1 MADQVILL
9 DTSILIDYFRKTIK
23 EKTILHLLTES
34 NYQFHFEMPLA
45 SLNVKHFTDIDDL
58 KIYKF

>member
-9 DTSILIDYFRKTIK
+9 EILRGINDKQ
-23 EKTILHLLTES
+23 E
-34 NYQFHFEMPLA
+34 QFWLIIAATAIHFEMPVA